1 MSKWDFSVIP
11 DAPKAPDV
19 KAEPSPEILSKW
31 DFSVISDAPQ
41 APAANAEPSDGEAL
55 DRYVADYNRRNPDS
69 PITRADIPDRSG
81 LWGSVEELGSGL
93 KSAVLDQFPEDM
105 ARIWEGGDVSLDESS
120 WARKLIREQEKDRSR
135 RVLSRQ
141 VIEGDTWAKSLYQGP
156 QSVATSA
163 ATGAAGSVAGGAAG
177 SAVPVVG
184 TAAGA
189 VVGAAAG
196 SGVAFYRLAKN
207 QFLHEVLSLAKG
219 KKIELTPE
227 EWEGI
232 KADVEDEAVK
242 IGLWEAGPEALS
254 QAFTVGLL
262 KGVGGRVF
270 GSVPGLSKITQAISK
285 NALTR
290 VGAKLAAEV
299 GEEEVTEGMTYFGQE
314 AIRKDVGL
322 REDDPSL
329 GEFVRE
335 QAGPVA
341 VGSVLQ
347 IGGMGA
353 VERAFGRGRKKG
365 GDTGQEGQAAE
376 HATPAPEA
384 SAEAAQNA
392 AQEAGPVET
401 PAAEDVLPYT
411 RADAE
416 QDLVGRYGEA
426 DGKGLLGMFDALA
439 ESWAEREGRDPS
451 EWFEKHLAGIVSED
465 RDRALG
471 AEELGQAAMRSS
483 EAASLE
489 DFLAEARAGDKVF
502 RLEERTPD
510 AVREV
515 LDAPEAVVNISADFV
530 RHLDNERPG
539 EADALVAE
547 TPDILANADKVV
559 FCEDRGKYGG
569 KRYAAVRTV
578 GDEAQVVVFD
588 RVAGKRG
595 DRIIPVTAFK
605 NNAKA
610 VENALASGV
619 KGERSTV
626 SYGGVSQEVIRAISA
641 LDETSI
647 DDSMSQGKAR
657 WSFPQPEASGPGIGL
672 EAVRAVLAPL
682 QEAAENAA
690 PLEVVSD
697 LAALPEHLRRDAA
710 QGGGTP
716 EAVLDP
722 RSGTV
727 YVLADAV
734 RSPERAVALWL
745 HEQGL
750 HVGLRGLFGQDA
762 ARLDAF
768 LDQTFEHFG
777 AESFRELAEAH
788 GLDLSTEDGR
798 RRAAEE
804 RLAVLAEKVVLGR
817 DLDAAEQG
825 LWDRVLE
832 MVREWLRERGVD
844 LGLRDADIA
853 RVVRDSVRWTMGD
866 RRARGDER
874 TLYQSASGTSIF
886 YSQLER
892 VLSAKL
898 SNGTAAQHLKTLDA
912 WVKKGEFK
920 GEELEWSGLRE
931 WLAGRGDQKTSKEE
945 VLDFLRQG
953 GVKVEEVVKG
963 GEGGR
968 TPRDPAVVNHT
979 EALEDFGL
987 EIVQNDD
994 DPSRWA
1000 VYDGASG
1007 DMYVEPG
1014 SADRYEDYFSPGIIN
1029 HINALLTYLASG
1041 GLPTKFSD
1049 YQIPGGENYRELLL
1063 TLPTGVRSSSA
1074 INDEIRYLDRSL
1086 NSVSN
1091 YDERDRIRSRMKAL
1105 SEQYKEAVRR
1115 ERERYSTPE
1124 QFEEAARR
1132 EREKN
1137 FRSSH
1142 FPEPNIL
1149 AHVRFNERTD
1159 AEGKRVLFIEEIQ
1172 SDWAQKGRKE
1182 GFREPI
1188 TTWEQ
1193 YLASRGIKRDES
1205 GLYTEGVSGKLRVSE
1220 DAVRKQYEEM
1230 KKPGA
1235 DQSVPDAPFV
1245 KNTSSWSMLAMKRMI
1260 RWAAENGFDKVAWT
1274 TGEQQAERYDL
1285 SKQIGELAYWRDG
1298 DQYGL
1303 SAVDSRGDML
1313 PQLDQATFSEN
1324 DLEGVVGKEVALK
1337 IINDEGDEKSQYGF
1351 PDNPGVKYL
1360 RGAGLKVGGEGMKG
1374 FYDKILPSETNKLIK
1389 KWGGK
1394 VGETQIE
1401 KRAVHAFDITGQMR
1415 ESALSGLPLF
1425 QKSASGK
1432 SPRAAVTF
1440 LDDGRALIRLFTSA
1454 DPTSV
1459 IHEAGHVLRRMLD
1472 AGDTAVVEKWAGA
1485 EGGVWTRE
1493 AEEKFARAFERYCY
1507 EGAAPTARLRQV
1519 LSKLRNMLVRIYGN
1533 LKNLGVAEI
1542 PAEVRAVFDKML
1554 STEKERA
1561 AEREM
1566 VRRIHSFAVDP
1577 DAREATYEEP
1587 PAHPADIREWGDLM
1601 AEAERRAQAH
1611 FDKERRK
1618 ELRALRAE
1626 WRAEGKEVADNHP
1639 AHWVMDQVGGLDA
1652 DSLARDYDA
1661 EFIRELSRKR
1671 PGLVRR
1677 GALAY
1682 DIALAS
1688 VGVEDSDAMLT
1699 RILEAP
1705 TKAEIVKDWMERRE
1719 AEWERMR
1726 TQAGDF
1732 GQEYFAVQD
1741 AALEILGQMTERRN
1755 DQFAR
1760 AKAREA
1766 VDEMAAASLG
1776 KEAVR
1781 LRNERAKLNKAA
1793 AQAFESGD
1801 RVAAGATLRKLRESD
1816 YLLREVER
1824 ARYERER
1831 ILRSVSVSLARKI
1844 PEEFREQ
1851 ARAWAA
1857 RLGYKGGAGDAGRSL
1872 LEFLSPRGLHH
1883 FVDQDAIRS
1892 LERAPAGALNMD
1904 QMRRARDVL
1913 RQIVYFGDTENKLL
1927 AGKEAQEFDRVLA
1940 QVVGSVLGNKKTA
1953 ARAESVAHPAA
1964 PSARRESPL
1973 AGFLSGV
1980 RDAHAELLKPEFL
1993 FRSMDGFKA
2002 FGPVWEACYAPLKA
2016 AEDAELAL
2024 GAETYARLR
2033 EAFKPFEGEFRDWR
2047 RKRLTIKEVPR
2058 NVETK
2063 SWRGGVTFK
2072 PGQPLR
2078 LTKEEILMVA
2088 LNMGNTGNRN
2098 ALKKGFMWT
2107 DGDLAAIT
2115 SRLSREE
2122 WGLVERVWEIVD
2134 SLYPKLAETSRRIS
2148 GAAPKKVAAEPF
2160 QARTSDGSEIEVR
2173 GGYFPLVFD
2182 RELSWK
2188 ADRFAALA
2196 EDRDLFQNIYQQ
2208 PKPASG
2214 MTIERKGG
2222 TMAPLLS
2229 LEVLGR
2235 HVRDTAHYAT
2245 HAAAVRD
2252 VQKIVADERFRSA
2265 VDRAYGDGTYR
2276 QLAPWLQHV
2285 AKPVREETSF
2295 VEKWVGRLRR
2305 NTSVVT
2311 MGLKVSTAMMQPTAF
2326 TQAVNELGF
2335 VPSMKGL
2342 AHFLAHPWRSVEF
2355 VNERSLAMRN
2365 RRRRWDREVADAYG
2379 KFNPAEFRGSRAV
2392 KDAFFGMM
2400 GFMDAMTAYP
2410 AWMAAYAKAM
2420 EEHGWDEAKACEY
2433 ADMVVRRT
2441 QGAGG
2446 SPLDMARVQHG
2457 SELKKTLTMFY
2468 SFYSVFWN
2476 QFVEI
2481 HARVGRGDAGVVDL
2495 FKCYWWVLVLPAVLG
2510 DWSHWGDY
2518 DDPEKALKRGG
2529 QAVAGYVLAGLPVL
2543 RDVVSPMLTG
2553 YGYRFSPVSDAAEAP
2568 VDLWRAMQA
2577 KKDRP
2582 RKVAKAAIM
2591 AAGYFWGLPSRQAVI
2606 GMEGALDLMQGR
2618 TDNPA
2623 RLLFPAPK
2631 EEKGKKRMTYGGGK

>member
-1 MSKWDFSVIP
+1 MTLDLDLSDAPDAKPGLDLDLS
-11 DAPKAPDV
+11 DAPK
-19 KAEPSPEILSKW
+19 
-31 DFSVISDAPQ
+31 

-163 ATGAAGSVAGGAAG
+163 ATGATGSVAGGAAG

-219 KKIELTPE
+219 KKIDLTPE

-262 KGVGGRVF
+262 KGAGGRVF

-376 HATPAPEA
+376 QDAPAPEA

-392 AQEAGPVET
+392 APEAGPVET

-471 AEELGQAAMRSS
+471 AEELGQGKELFQPSREDVRLADEALASDVASWAESVDALGERSS
-483 EAASLE
+483 RDNMTMLNQTPLVLQMLGANSLSVQISPGKLSTAME
-489 DFLAEARAGDKVF
+489 KHGLSPELVKQVPGAMADPIMVF
-502 RLEERTPD
+502 RSATQGGDMVMMLELKDQHGGTVVVPITLEKETPGGYSANIATSIYGKTDQETRQPIDVWFARQIESGNLLYRNNKKSRDWARTSRLRLPGANSRAITAGQRIYTD
-510 AVREV
+510 ADLVKLREANPTLYQSATESAARPV
-515 LDAPEAVVNISADFV
+515 LDAD
-530 RHLDNERPG
+530 PG
-539 EADALVAE
+539 
-547 TPDILANADKVV
+547 
-559 FCEDRGKYGG
+559 
-569 KRYAAVRTV
+569 
-578 GDEAQVVVFD
+578 Q
-588 RVAGKRG
+588 
-595 DRIIPVTAFK
+595 
-605 NNAKA
+605 
-610 VENALASGV
+610 
-619 KGERSTV
+619 
-626 SYGGVSQEVIRAISA
+626 
-641 LDETSI
+641 
-647 DDSMSQGKAR
+647 
-657 WSFPQPEASGPGIGL
+657 GPGIGL

-750 HVGLRGLFGQDA
+750 HVGLLGLFGQDA

-804 RLAVLAEKVVLGR
+804 RLAVLAEKVGLGR
-817 DLDAAEQG
+817 ELDAAEQG

-874 TLYQSASGTSIF
+874 TLYQGAKLEQARKIG
-886 YSQLER
+886 ER
-892 VLSAKL
+892 VEREAK
-898 SNGTAAQHLKTLDA
+898 S
-912 WVKKGEFK
+912 
-920 GEELEWSGLRE
+920 WSGAVDRFLVGALNPSESLRV
-931 WLAGRGDQKTSKEE
+931 G
-945 VLDFLRQG
+945 
-953 GVKVEEVVKG
+953 
-963 GEGGR
+963 
-968 TPRDPAVVNHT
+968 
-979 EALEDFGL
+979 
-987 EIVQNDD
+987 
-994 DPSRWA
+994 
-1000 VYDGASG
+1000 
-1007 DMYVEPG
+1007 
-1014 SADRYEDYFSPGIIN
+1014 
-1029 HINALLTYLASG
+1029 
-1041 GLPTKFSD
+1041 
-1049 YQIPGGENYRELLL
+1049 
-1063 TLPTGVRSSSA
+1063 
-1074 INDEIRYLDRSL
+1074 
-1086 NSVSN
+1086 
-1091 YDERDRIRSRMKAL
+1091 
-1105 SEQYKEAVRR
+1105 
-1115 ERERYSTPE
+1115 STPE
-1124 QFEEAARR
+1124 VLQAVGAKALPLEMTQRKASKILRDKHHLPADILKALPRLLAEPVAVFDSATMANSLVVLTEARDMAGKPVIAAVHLAVREGHHEINEIASVYGKDGFSGWFRR
-1132 EREKN
+1132 EVGDGRLRYIDKRKAASAAGSGELQLLK
-1137 FRSSH
+1137 
-1142 FPEPNIL
+1142 
-1149 AHVRFNERTD
+1149 ERTYRG
-1159 AEGKRVLFIEEIQ
+1159 GK
-1172 SDWAQKGRKE
+1172 QKILTETDIVK
-1182 GFREPI
+1182 PI
-1188 TTWEQ
+1188 
-1193 YLASRGIKRDES
+1193 LPDDE
-1205 GLYTEGVSGKLRVSE
+1205 
-1220 DAVRKQYEEM
+1220 
-1230 KKPGA
+1230 
-1235 DQSVPDAPFV
+1235 
-1245 KNTSSWSMLAMKRMI
+1245 
-1260 RWAAENGFDKVAWT
+1260 
-1274 TGEQQAERYDL
+1274 L
-1285 SKQIGELAYWRDG
+1285 SHG
-1298 DQYGL
+1298 
-1303 SAVDSRGDML
+1303 
-1313 PQLDQATFSEN
+1313 
-1324 DLEGVVGKEVALK
+1324 
-1337 IINDEGDEKSQYGF
+1337 
-1351 PDNPGVKYL
+1351 
-1360 RGAGLKVGGEGMKG
+1360 GLKG
-1374 FYDKILPSETNKLIK
+1374 T
-1389 KWGGK
+1389 
-1394 VGETQIE
+1394 
-1401 KRAVHAFDITGQMR
+1401 
-1415 ESALSGLPLF
+1415 
-1425 QKSASGK
+1425 

-1507 EGAAPTARLRQV
+1507 EGAAPTSRLRQV

-1533 LKNLGVAEI
+1533 LKNLGAAEI

-1561 AEREM
+1561 AEREL

-1892 LERAPAGALNMD
+1892 LERAPAGALTMD

-1993 FRSMDGFKA
+1993 FRSMDGFKE
-2002 FGPVWEACYAPLKA
+2002 FGPVWEACYAPLKT

-2024 GAETYARLR
+2024 GTETYARLR

-2058 NVETK
+2058 NVEMK

-2148 GAAPKKVAAEPF
+2148 GAAPRKVAAEPF

-2208 PKPASG
+2208 PKPAGG

-2311 MGLKVSTAMMQPTAF
+2311 MGLKVSTAMMQPLAF

-2342 AHFLAHPWRSVEF
+2342 GHFLAHPWRSVEF

-2420 EEHGWDEAKACEY
+2420 EEHGWDEAKACEF

-2457 SELKKTLTMFY
+2457 SELKKSLTMFY

-2476 QFVEI
+2476 QFAEL
-2481 HARVGRGDAGVVDL
+2481 HARVGRGAAGAGDL
-2495 FKCYWWVLVLPAVLG
+2495 FKGYWWLLVLPAVLG

-2577 KKDRP
+2577 RKDRP